1 MLTWHGGATW
11 LDYLLT
17 GWLALFSDMGYY
29 GRPEFSRIKESEM
42 SEKPSD
48 NEVAKLIG
56 ITENEVGTYR
66 VNSDL
71 RPDGR
76 WLIYFGYQMPVALRK
91 GLTGSFTFL
100 MPEMG

>member
-1 MLTWHGGATW
+1 M
-11 LDYLLT
+11 
-17 GWLALFSDMGYY
+17 SD
-29 GRPEFSRIKESEM
+29 
-42 SEKPSD
+42 KPSD
-48 NEVAKLIG
+48 REVAKLIG
-56 ITENEVGTYR
+56 ITESEVGTYR